1 MRVSRSQWE
10 KLLARWCGMEA
21 TGEVRLVCAVLADGI
36 VEREKHPW
44 FFSGGG
50 FATYCR
56 AIGLDAD
63 YVQEQIARADACEPQ
78 DG

>member
-1 MRVSRSQWE
+1 
-10 KLLARWCGMEA
+10 MEA

-78 DG
+78 DA